1 MVDLLSGEN
10 LSLTTIR
17 KADKVKFVGDA
28 ATNPFPK
35 LQGMCTTA
43 KTALT
48 KAMTSLERASSGFDK
63 LTSEDGLLTSQR
75 FAHTYMAA
83 LEKVENKK
91 TNLESCFDKLIEHVH
106 GMAREDFEPNTDP
119 GAIVESAEETCQGRI
134 AEIELKLQEHEGLV
148 KKSRT
153 RSLPTASASTSNAWT
168 PPAGGWDQYYIFFIC
183 FSPSL
188 QSTN

>member
-17 KADKVKFVGDA
+17 KGDKVKFVGNA

-43 KTALT
+43 KTGLT

-63 LTSEDGLLTSQR
+63 LTTEDGLLISQR

-91 TNLESCFDKLIEHVH
+91 TNLESCFD
-106 GMAREDFEPNTDP
+106 
-119 GAIVESAEETCQGRI
+119 
-134 AEIELKLQEHEGLV
+134 
-148 KKSRT
+148 
-153 RSLPTASASTSNAWT
+153 
-168 PPAGGWDQYYIFFIC
+168 
-183 FSPSL
+183 
-188 QSTN
+188 